1 MGKNLKKH
9 LKKAPEN
16 GLKRPK
22 TGEKK
27 PPLVYNGIVYTKKP
41 KHKRGGTYYVQYTTN
56 IIV

>member
-41 KHKRGGTYYVQYTTN
+41 KHKRGGHLHVQYTTN

>member
-27 PPLVYNGIVYTKKP
+27 PPLVYNGIDKQKNQNTKEEA
-41 KHKRGGTYYVQYTTN
+41 TYYVQYTTN